1 MKGLCWLGTSLD
13 DVRGFPAEVRR
24 EAGTE
29 LFLVQRGLDPT
40 DWKPMATV
48 GAGVREIRIRSRSG
62 AYRVLYV
69 VESDTDVYVLH
80 AFRKTTQ
87 RTAQADIAK
96 GRARYALIP

>member
-1 MKGLCWLGTSLD
+1 MKGLSWLGTSLD

-29 LFLVQRGLDPT
+29 LFLVQPGLDPT

-69 VESDTDVYVLH
+69 VESDTEVY